1 MMTVKW
7 LLSVWLVNASFLIF
21 WKEINHRIFQHEAQG
36 HKEVIHS
43 EVVEDAD
50 VVVDEAVV
58 DPEADM
64 VDPEVDTVQ
73 DEEDGTD

>member
-7 LLSVWLVNASFLIF
+7 LLSVWLVNAFFLIF
-21 WKEINHRIFQHEAQG
+21 WKEINHRIFQHAAQG

-50 VVVDEAVV
+50 VVVDEVV
-58 DPEADM
+58 VTADM

-73 DEEDGTD
+73 DEVDGTD